1 MKVKTIKTLA
11 AVAVL
16 AGPLALGALVVFH
29 PGVALGAPRF
39 LTWQGDQ
46 SMPDQASFTPD
57 PMHTSVGFE
66 IGHLGLSKVQG
77 RFTKFTG
84 HIVANKAVDGSS
96 VEFTIQTDSVDT
108 AVPPRDA
115 DLRSANFFDVA
126 NYPEMVYK
134 SSSIRKSHGGYVADG
149 TLTLKG
155 VSKPV
160 AIPFKVFGPIKDFQ
174 GKQRIGIL
182 ADPITIKRS
191 DFGMAYDLKMPD
203 GSEGVGDAVTIRL
216 SVEATQDK

>member
-1 MKVKTIKTLA
+1 MRLKTVKTIA

-29 PGVALGAPRF
+29 PGVAFGAPRF
-39 LTWQGDQ
+39 LGWQGSQ
-46 SMPDQASFTPD
+46 ALPQEASFTPD
-57 PMHTSVGFE
+57 PMHTCVGFE

-77 RFTKFTG
+77 RFTKFTA
-84 HIVANKAVDGSS
+84 HIVANKAVSGSS
-96 VEFTIQTDSVDT
+96 VEFTIKTDSVDT
-108 AVPPRDA
+108 AVAPRDA
-115 DLRSANFFDVA
+115 DLRSANFFDAA
-126 NYPEMVYK
+126 NYPDMVYK
-134 SSSIRKSHGGYVADG
+134 STSIRKSHGGYVADG
-149 TLTLKG
+149 TLTIKG

-160 AIPFKVFGPIKDFQ
+160 SIPFKVFGPIKDPW
-174 GKQRIGIL
+174 GNQRIGIL

-191 DFGMAYDLKMPD
+191 DYGMTYDLKMPD